1 MTNIRSERIEALRRR
16 MAAEGLDAVIIPQ
29 ADPHASEY
37 ITSRWQTRRWFSGFT
52 GSAGDLVVT
61 ADAALLWPDS
71 RYFLQ
76 AARQLEGSGILLMKD
91 GLAST
96 PSISEYLKS
105 HPGRFHAVG
114 VDGMMFSIRAV
125 DTLAGEL
132 AAEGIA
138 LRTDFDPAEGLWPDR
153 PALPEGKLFLHDE
166 KYSGASAA
174 SKIELMRERARAE
187 KADALLFSALDEVAW
202 ILNIRSSDVKHNPVA
217 ISYLYID
224 ASEGG
229 KAVFFVSPAKMT
241 PEVEKYL
248 AAQDVEIRPYDSL
261 PDFLRGLPGDVRVRV
276 EAART
281 TGAVRDILGSRAIL
295 AQSSPAALPKACKN
309 EVQLAGIRRAMVRD
323 GVAMCRSLREIED
336 RIAAGIR
343 TTELDVDAILHRH
356 RSSSPAFFDESFGT
370 IAGYGP
376 HGAIVHY
383 EADEESSAVLEPHG
397 LLLIDSGA
405 QYPDATTDLTRTIC
419 LGTPTAEER
428 HDFTLVMKGH
438 IALARM
444 IFPDDTR
451 GAQLDAIA
459 RQFLWREGMSYLHGT
474 GHGVGQFLG
483 CHEGPQS
490 IRLNY
495 VDVALQPGMI
505 VSNEPGLYKEG
516 VHGIRC
522 ENLVLCVPAME
533 TEFGRFLRFETLTLC
548 PFEPALFETEI
559 MTDEELEWLNAYQAR
574 VRELLTPE
582 LDKSTAE
589 WLAEKTRPIS
599 RNN

>member
-1 MTNIRSERIEALRRR
+1 MSEIHAKRIDDLRRR

-29 ADPHASEY
+29 ADPHMSEY
-37 ITSRWQTRRWFSGFT
+37 IASRWQARRWFSGFT

-61 ADAALLWPDS
+61 PTEALLWTDS

-76 AARQLEGSGILLMKD
+76 AAEQLEGSGIELMKD

-96 PSISEYLKS
+96 PSIPEYLLS
-105 HPGRFHAVG
+105 HPGPHKAVG
-114 VDGMMFSIRAV
+114 LDALMFSINGV
-125 DTLAGEL
+125 DALRDALAS
-132 AAEGIA
+132 EGIS
-138 LRTDFDPAEGLWPDR
+138 LRTDFDATEGLWQDR
-153 PALPEGKLFLHDE
+153 PELPDGKLFLHQE
-166 KYSGASAA
+166 EFSGASAA
-174 SKIELMRERARAE
+174 AKLELMREDARAS

-202 ILNIRSSDVKHNPVA
+202 LLNIRSNDVKHNPVA
-217 ISYLYID
+217 IGYLYVD
-224 ASEGG
+224 ASKGG
-229 KAVFFVSPAKMT
+229 GADFFVSPAKLT
-241 PEVEKYL
+241 PEVEAYL
-248 AAQDVEIRPYDSL
+248 AAQGVAIHPYDSL
-261 PDFLRGLPGDVRVRV
+261 ADFLRALPESTKVAV

-281 TGAVRDILGSRAIL
+281 TGAVRDILGQRAIL
-295 AQSSPAALPKACKN
+295 ARRSPAAMPKACKN
-309 EVQLAGIRRAMVRD
+309 DVQIAGVRRAMIRD
-323 GVAMCRSLREIED
+323 GVAMCRGLMEIED
-336 RIAAGIR
+336 RVAAGIP
-343 TTELDVDAILHRH
+343 TTEIDVADILHRH
-356 RSSSPAFFDESFGT
+356 RSASPAFFDESFGT

-383 EADEESSAVLEPHG
+383 EASPESNATLEPHG

-419 LGTPTAEER
+419 LGTPTAQER

-459 RQFLWREGMSYLHGT
+459 RQYLWHEGLSYLHGT

-495 VDVALQPGMI
+495 VDTPLQPGMI
-505 VSNEPGLYKEG
+505 TSNEPGLYREG

-548 PFEPALFETEI
+548 PFEPALFETSI
-559 MTDEELEWLNAYQAR
+559 MTEEELEWLNDYQAR

-582 LDKSTAE
+582 LDKATAE

-599 RNN
+599 K

>member
-1 MTNIRSERIEALRRR
+1 MSEIHAKRIDDLRRR

-29 ADPHASEY
+29 ADPHMSEY
-37 ITSRWQTRRWFSGFT
+37 IASRWQARRWFSGFT

-61 ADAALLWPDS
+61 PTEALLWTDS

-76 AARQLEGSGILLMKD
+76 AAEQLEGSGIELMKD

-96 PSISEYLKS
+96 PSIPEYLLS
-105 HPGRFHAVG
+105 HPGPHKAVG
-114 VDGMMFSIRAV
+114 LDALMFSINGV
-125 DTLAGEL
+125 DALRDAL
-132 AAEGIA
+132 AAEGIS
-138 LRTDFDPAEGLWPDR
+138 LRTDFDATEGLWQDR
-153 PALPEGKLFLHDE
+153 PELPDGKLFLHQE
-166 KYSGASAA
+166 EFSGASAA
-174 SKIELMRERARAE
+174 AKLELMREDARAS

-202 ILNIRSSDVKHNPVA
+202 LLNIRSNDVKHNPVA
-217 ISYLYID
+217 IGYLYVD
-224 ASEGG
+224 ASKGG
-229 KAVFFVSPAKMT
+229 GADFFVSPAKLT
-241 PEVEKYL
+241 PEVEAYL
-248 AAQDVEIRPYDSL
+248 AVQGVAIHPYDSL
-261 PDFLRGLPGDVRVRV
+261 ADFLRALPESTKVAV

-281 TGAVRDILGSRAIL
+281 TGAVRDILGPRAIL
-295 AQSSPAALPKACKN
+295 ARRSPAAMPKACKN
-309 EVQLAGIRRAMVRD
+309 DVQIAGVRRAMIRD
-323 GVAMCRSLREIED
+323 GVAMCRGLMEIED
-336 RIAAGIR
+336 RVAAGIP
-343 TTELDVDAILHRH
+343 TTEIDVADILHRH
-356 RSSSPAFFDESFGT
+356 RSASPAFFDESFGT

-383 EADEESSAVLEPHG
+383 EASPESNATLEPHG

-419 LGTPTAEER
+419 LGTPTAQER

-459 RQFLWREGMSYLHGT
+459 RQYLWHEGLSYLHGT

-495 VDVALQPGMI
+495 VDTPLQPGMI
-505 VSNEPGLYKEG
+505 TSNEPGLYREG

-548 PFEPALFETEI
+548 PFEPALFETSI
-559 MTDEELEWLNAYQAR
+559 MTEEELEWLNDYQAR

-582 LDKSTAE
+582 LDKATAE

-599 RNN
+599 K

>member
-1 MTNIRSERIEALRRR
+1 MANIHSQRIEALRRR
-16 MAAEGLDAVIIPQ
+16 MEAEGIDAVIIPQ
-29 ADPHASEY
+29 ADPHMSEY
-37 ITSRWQTRRWFSGFT
+37 IASRWQARRWFSGFT

-61 ADAALLWPDS
+61 PDQALLWTDS

-76 AARQLEGSGILLMKD
+76 AARQLEDSGIQLMKD

-96 PSISEYLKS
+96 PSIPEYLLA
-105 HPGRFHAVG
+105 HPGKHHTVAV
-114 VDGMMFSIRAV
+114 DALMFSIDSV
-125 DTLAGEL
+125 DALRDAL

-138 LRTDFDPAEGLWPDR
+138 LRTDFDAAEGLWTDR
-153 PALPEGKLFLHDE
+153 PALPDHKLFLHSE
-166 KYSGASAA
+166 EYAGASAA
-174 SKIELMRERARAE
+174 SKLDMMRSAARERGAHG
-187 KADALLFSALDEVAW
+187 LLFSALDEVAW
-202 ILNIRSSDVKHNPVA
+202 LLNIRSADVKHNPVA
-217 ISYLYID
+217 ISYLYVD
-224 ASEGG
+224 ATPEGR
-229 KAVFFVSPAKMT
+229 ATLFVAPSKMT
-241 PEVEKYL
+241 AEVETYL
-248 AAQDVEIRPYDSL
+248 SSQGVDIKPYDSL
-261 PDFLRGLPGDVRVRV
+261 ADFLRALPADIRVMV
-276 EAART
+276 EAPRT
-281 TGAVRDILGSRAIL
+281 TGAVRDILGSRAML
-295 AQSSPAALPKACKN
+295 VRRSPASLPKACKN
-309 EVQLAGIRRAMVRD
+309 DVQIAGIRRAMIRD

-336 RIAAGIR
+336 RMSAGIP
-343 TTELDVDAILHRH
+343 TTEIDVAEILRRQ
-356 RSSSPAFFDESFGT
+356 RSISPAFFDESFGT

-383 EADEESSAVLEPHG
+383 EATPETSSTLRPEG

-419 LGTPTAEER
+419 LGTPTPEER

-459 RQFLWREGMSYLHGT
+459 RQFLWHEGMSYLHGT

-505 VSNEPGLYKEG
+505 ISNEPGVYKEG

-522 ENLVLCVPAME
+522 ENLVLCVPAMT
-533 TEFGRFLRFETLTLC
+533 TEFGRFLKFETLTLC
-548 PFEPALFETEI
+548 PFEPDLFETEI
-559 MTDEELEWLNAYQAR
+559 MTDDELRWLNDYQTR
-574 VRELLTPE
+574 VRETLTPE
-582 LDKSTAE
+582 LDPLTAQ
-589 WLAEKTRPIS
+589 WLTDKTRTIE
-599 RNN
+599 RKK

>member
-1 MTNIRSERIEALRRR
+1 MSEIHAKHIDDLRRR

-29 ADPHASEY
+29 ADPHMSEY
-37 ITSRWQTRRWFSGFT
+37 IASRWQARRWFSGFT

-61 ADAALLWPDS
+61 PTEALLWTDS

-76 AARQLEGSGILLMKD
+76 AAEQLEGSGIELMKD

-96 PSISEYLKS
+96 PSIPEYLLS
-105 HPGRFHAVG
+105 HPGPHKAVG
-114 VDGMMFSIRAV
+114 LDALMFSINGV
-125 DTLAGEL
+125 DALRDAL
-132 AAEGIA
+132 AAEGIS
-138 LRTDFDPAEGLWPDR
+138 LRTDFDATEGLWQDR
-153 PALPEGKLFLHDE
+153 PELPDGKLFLHQE
-166 KYSGASAA
+166 EFSGASAA
-174 SKIELMRERARAE
+174 AKLELMREDARAS

-202 ILNIRSSDVKHNPVA
+202 LLNIRSNDVKHNPVA
-217 ISYLYID
+217 IGYLYVD
-224 ASEGG
+224 ASKGG
-229 KAVFFVSPAKMT
+229 GADFFVSPAKLT
-241 PEVEKYL
+241 PEVEAYL
-248 AAQDVEIRPYDSL
+248 AAQGVAIHPYDSL
-261 PDFLRGLPGDVRVRV
+261 ADFLRALPESTKVAV

-281 TGAVRDILGSRAIL
+281 TGAVRDILGPRAIL
-295 AQSSPAALPKACKN
+295 ARRSPAAMPKACKN
-309 EVQLAGIRRAMVRD
+309 DVQIAGVRRAMIRD
-323 GVAMCRSLREIED
+323 GVAMCRGLMEIED
-336 RIAAGIR
+336 RVAAGIP
-343 TTELDVDAILHRH
+343 TTEIDVADILHRH
-356 RSSSPAFFDESFGT
+356 RSASPAFFDESFGT

-383 EADEESSAVLEPHG
+383 EASPESNATLEPHG

-419 LGTPTAEER
+419 LGTPTAQER

-459 RQFLWREGMSYLHGT
+459 RQYLWHEGLSYLHGT

-495 VDVALQPGMI
+495 VDTPLQPGMI
-505 VSNEPGLYKEG
+505 TSNEPGLYREG

-548 PFEPALFETEI
+548 PFEPALFETSI
-559 MTDEELEWLNAYQAR
+559 MTEEELEWLNDYQAR

-582 LDKSTAE
+582 LDKATAE

-599 RNN
+599 K